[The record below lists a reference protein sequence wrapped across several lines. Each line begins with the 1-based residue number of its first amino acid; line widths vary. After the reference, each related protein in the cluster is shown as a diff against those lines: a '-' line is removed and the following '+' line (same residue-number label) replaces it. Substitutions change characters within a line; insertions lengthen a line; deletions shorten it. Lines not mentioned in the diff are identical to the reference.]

1 MKHNTK
7 LIVIMSLM
15 FGLFMIWYGNAVAPI
30 EHLEFYTGFGF
41 IFTLLSGA
49 IALTDYQDR
58 KG

>member
-7 LIVIMSLM
+7 LIVITSVV
-15 FGLFMIWYGNAVAPI
+15 FGLFMIWYGNAVAPA
-30 EHLEFYTGFGF
+30 EDQEFFGLF
-41 IFTLLSGA
+41 GLTFMSLGGA